1 MEASP
6 LIDLIRHFETFQK
19 ETKNNNLTDFS
30 VWLNKILNS
39 DAVKADGDI
48 NRTLVW
54 LIHRLA
60 KFFKWYA
67 KNTLSKH
74 GLVSMDEYFIL
85 IAIEKL
91 GNPSKTEVYSSTI
104 SEINTGTQMLN
115 RLRMAGMVKEN
126 IDSVDKRVRRVQITP
141 KGKKAKDGFF
151 RDSESDLKLKAGN
164 LPPDEKIVLIEHLQY
179 LEKFHSGIYFSD
191 KN

>member
-19 ETKNNNLTDFS
+19 ETKNNDLTDFS
-30 VWLNKILNS
+30 VWLNKTLNS

-74 GLVSMDEYFIL
+74 SLVSMDEYFIL
-85 IAIEKL
+85 IAIERL

-151 RDSESDLKLKAGN
+151 RDSESDLMLKAGN
-164 LPPDEKIVLIEHLQY
+164 LSLDEKIILIKHLQH

>member
-19 ETKNNNLTDFS
+19 ETRNNNLTDFS
-30 VWLNKILNS
+30 VWLNKTLNS

-126 IDSVDKRVRRVQITP
+126 IDSVDKRVRRLQITP

-151 RDSESDLKLKAGN
+151 RDSESDLTLKAGN
-164 LPPDEKIVLIEHLQY
+164 LSLDEKIILIKHLQH